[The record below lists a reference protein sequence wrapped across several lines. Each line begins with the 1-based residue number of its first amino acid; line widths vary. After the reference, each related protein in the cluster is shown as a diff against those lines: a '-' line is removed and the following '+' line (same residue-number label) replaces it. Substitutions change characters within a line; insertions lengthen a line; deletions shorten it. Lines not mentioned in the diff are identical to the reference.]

1 MLERMLVGKIENR
14 ITVGLIAF
22 VLSMVFMGWAAINEG
37 GRMAAFT
44 EMEEARSIEQGAM
57 LFAANCTSCHGLDG
71 RGRSQYGPGLNNP
84 QFFDHDFFPEITSQI
99 LPLRG
104 EAANLNTEKEA
115 LGTEHPGATPER
127 QAEIDVRVAQID
139 TRLGEIAVE
148 DAVLTQQRNAQLQ
161 PAIDRGYSTDVVRY
175 GRTRNLGW
183 VGTHESFVQT
193 TLIHGRPVSINYWPN
208 GPMAAWSQLAGGPLR
223 MDQIEDLVAYVHNW
237 DRGDEWTLDDL
248 FLVNQ
253 FAIEPADPAPL
264 LEQIRIL
271 QESGGVLPEAVG
283 TDVAT
288 ILANL
293 PEYTGDVA
301 RGDALYH
308 SVQRSQFGNA
318 LGCAGCHQQENN
330 GVGPMTNGTWTR
342 AETERIAALS
352 GYTAEQYIV
361 QSIVQPGSYVVPGF
375 NNQML
380 AVFGDQLS
388 YQDLADLLA
397 YIETMTQ

>member
-14 ITVGLIAF
+14 ITLGLIAF

-71 RGRSQYGPGLNNP
+71 RGRSQFGPGLNNP
-84 QFFDHDFFPEITSQI
+84 QFFDHDFFPEITAQVVT
-99 LPLRG
+99 LRG
-104 EAANLNTEKEA
+104 EAANL
-115 LGTEHPGATPER
+115 GTERAALSSERAGATPER

-139 TRLGEIAVE
+139 TRIAEIETE
-148 DAVLTQQRNAQLQ
+148 DAALTEQRNAQLQ
-161 PAIDRGYSTDVVRY
+161 SAIDRGYSPDVAEFS
-175 GRTRNLGW
+175 RTRNLGW

-208 GPMAAWSQLAGGPLR
+208 GAMAAWSQLAGGPLR
-223 MDQIEDLVAYVHNW
+223 MDQIEDLVAYIHNW
-237 DRGDEWTLDDL
+237 DRGADWTLDDL

-253 FAIEPADPAPL
+253 FAIEPVDPGPL
-264 LEQIRIL
+264 LNQIQQL
-271 QESGGVLPEAVG
+271 QMAGGVLPEAVG
-283 TDVAT
+283 TDVNA
-288 ILANL
+288 ILARL
-293 PEYTGDVA
+293 PEFTGDVA

-308 SVQRSQFGNA
+308 SLERSQFGNA
-318 LGCAGCHQQENN
+318 LGCAGCHMADAN

-342 AETERIAALS
+342 AETERLAALP

-361 QSIVQPGSYVVPGF
+361 ESIVAPGSYIVPGF

-380 AVFGDQLS
+380 GVFGDQLS
-388 YQDLADLLA
+388 YQDMADLLA
-397 YIETMTQ
+397 YLQTTTE